1 MDLRRSFLGLSA
13 VLVVLAACAVPA
25 LAGND
30 LRVSMRM
37 TPKSPKP
44 GGKVTYLVSVTHMG
58 TSFMKNMLV
67 EDIVPAEITDV
78 QVVGPPEVRLSAVT
92 PESWGTRYTWST
104 PGDTIQMGT
113 GVTYSFTITGRVA
126 QLLVPTT
133 VTNTVFI
140 YSVNVCGSCGAVE
153 TYAGPAVFKVRQ
165 PAKKVAARA
174 PAAKA
179 PAAKAP
185 AAKAPAAPKA
195 SVKKPAVRKP
205 AAKGSVKK
213 G

>member
-1 MDLRRSFLGLSA
+1 MFVA
-13 VLVVLAACAVPA
+13 VLAACAVPA

-58 TSFMKNMLV
+58 SSFMKNMLV

-78 QVVGPPEVRLSAVT
+78 QVIGPPEVRLSAVT
-92 PESWGTRYTWST
+92 PEAWGTRYTWST

-113 GVTYSFTITGRVA
+113 GVTYSFTVMGRVT
-126 QLLVPTT
+126 QVLVPTT

-153 TYAGPAVFKVRQ
+153 TYAGPAVFKIRP
-165 PAKKVAARA
+165 PAKKS
-174 PAAKA
+174 
-179 PAAKAP
+179 
-185 AAKAPAAPKA
+185 APKKA
-195 SVKKPAVRKP
+195 AVRKP
-205 AAKGSVKK
+205 APKKAAPKKTAVKRPAVKGTGGKS
-213 G
+213 